1 VIDRFSPRGHAA
13 RSLLVGAALALAAS
27 LWALPSRAQDAAPV
41 KPPPIAVEA
50 PADAAVG
57 AKPDE
62 ERPRRRHRRGQAEAN
77 VEETSAPPKQG
88 LPPAMAVTVQGRS
101 KPTLCAED
109 DNVYLTFSSSTLRHF
124 RIDARP
130 PSAIGT
136 IVVDSTAPDF
146 TDCVIADQPPGPEDK
161 VDRIVLFED
170 ETMQLVGY
178 RHAEFWRKGDV
189 PLKVGDREE
198 HQLHLVQLFVKRP
211 DKDPYE
217 YLVLYPLDG
226 YWRARPLPPER
237 LPQVAYGTS
246 FLVGAVE
253 DKERPVV
260 ELKSIKFVPAVKSFE
275 LTFPEGDIATVRVTD
290 LSEKAASIEVVLE
303 QPVKG
308 RPFAAFRSM
317 FVTEVNADASHVF
330 WKDQKARGWRAKP
343 VMDFRRAFA
352 TEIRLGR
359 VAPSRHNTSA
369 PDTVLWDFM
378 PD

>member
-1 VIDRFSPRGHAA
+1 VIERPSQRGPAA
-13 RSLLVGAALALAAS
+13 RSLLAGAVLALAAS
-27 LWALPSRAQDAAPV
+27 FWVLPARPQEAAPI
-41 KPPPIAVEA
+41 KPPPLTAET
-50 PADAAVG
+50 PASEAAVK
-57 AKPDE
+57 AEDD
-62 ERPRRRHRRGQAEAN
+62 RPRKRHRRNRAEASG
-77 VEETSAPPKQG
+77 EETGSAQKKD

-170 ETMQLVGY
+170 DTMQLVGY

-253 DKERPVV
+253 EKERPMV

-275 LTFPEGDIATVRVTD
+275 LTFPEGDVATVRVTD
-290 LSEKAASIEVVLE
+290 LTEKAASIEVVLE

-308 RPFAAFRSM
+308 APFAALRSM

-330 WKDQKARGWRAKP
+330 WKEQKAKGWRTKP

>member
-1 VIDRFSPRGHAA
+1 MIERFSQRGAAA
-13 RSLLVGAALALAAS
+13 RSLLSAAVLAAAV
-27 LWALPSRAQDAAPV
+27 WALPSRAQESAPV
-41 KPPPIAVEA
+41 KPPPLTAET
-50 PADAAVG
+50 PAGDTTVAAK
-57 AKPDE
+57 ADD
-62 ERPRRRHRRGQAEAN
+62 ERPRKRRRSNRAEAPGD
-77 VEETSAPPKQG
+77 EPPAAAKRE

-109 DNVYLTFSSSTLRHF
+109 DNVYVTFSSSTLRHF

-130 PSAIGT
+130 PSAIGA

-170 ETMQLVGY
+170 DALQLVGY

-275 LTFPEGDIATVRVTD
+275 LTFPEGDVATVRVTD
-290 LSEKAASIEVVLE
+290 LSEKAASIEVVME

-308 RPFAAFRSM
+308 RPFAALRSM

-330 WKDQKARGWRAKP
+330 WKEQKAKGWRTKP

-352 TEIRLGR
+352 TEVRLGR

-369 PDTVLWDFM
+369 PDTILWDFM

>member
-1 VIDRFSPRGHAA
+1 MIERPSQRGPAA
-13 RSLLVGAALALAAS
+13 RSLLAGAVLALAAS
-27 LWALPSRAQDAAPV
+27 FWVLPARPQEAAPI
-41 KPPPIAVEA
+41 KPPPLTAET
-50 PADAAVG
+50 PASEAAVK
-57 AKPDE
+57 AEDD
-62 ERPRRRHRRGQAEAN
+62 RPRKRHRRNRAEASG
-77 VEETSAPPKQG
+77 EETGSAQKKD

-170 ETMQLVGY
+170 DTMQLVGY

-253 DKERPVV
+253 EKERPMV

-275 LTFPEGDIATVRVTD
+275 LTFPEGDVATVRVTD
-290 LSEKAASIEVVLE
+290 LTEKAASIEVVLE

-308 RPFAAFRSM
+308 APFAALRSM

-330 WKDQKARGWRAKP
+330 WKEQKAKGWRTKP